1 MKKEIETFIRNMF
14 WKMID
19 INSYSSLSFDKRR
32 ANFDNSYDECEQG
45 MFGTTVLTSGMF
57 GTTVLTSGSLLEL

>member
-1 MKKEIETFIRNMF
+1 
-14 WKMID
+14 MID

-32 ANFDNSYDECEQG
+32 ADFDNSYDECEQG
-45 MFGTTVLTSGMF
+45 MFGTTVLTPGMFGTTVLTPGMF